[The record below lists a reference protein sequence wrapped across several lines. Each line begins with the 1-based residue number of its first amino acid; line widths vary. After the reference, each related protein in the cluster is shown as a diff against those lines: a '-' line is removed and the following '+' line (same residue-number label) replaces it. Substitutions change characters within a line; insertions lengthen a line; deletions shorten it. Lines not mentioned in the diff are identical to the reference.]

1 MSDDKIRI
9 NAIVAMADA
18 NKGIGYKGRLPWYR
32 ISISSESLKITEEKY
47 SSLVYC
53 IIFYWIS
60 EEFFSPFEVIARR
73 VRILYKRNN
82 THTEPEQIQCTHIR
96 PIHMERLVSYI
107 SDRSARSSLHN
118 SVKYFKQRRL
128 ELGC

>member
-53 IIFYWIS
+53 IIFY
-60 EEFFSPFEVIARR
+60 
-73 VRILYKRNN
+73 
-82 THTEPEQIQCTHIR
+82 
-96 PIHMERLVSYI
+96 
-107 SDRSARSSLHN
+107 
-118 SVKYFKQRRL
+118 
-128 ELGC
+128 